1 MPKRTVLD
9 VVQNALSKMED
20 DQVSSISDTVTSE
33 QVARV
38 VRDCF
43 YDIVEEMDIS
53 FKGELLQLE
62 DATASD
68 APTRM
73 KMPEDVAK
81 VHWIY
86 YKKPVS
92 DA

>member
-73 KMPEDVAK
+73 KMPEDVSK

-86 YKKPVS
+86 YKKPSS